1 MGRPGTT
8 CTTTYCSGLPVVSD
22 TALLSSARQ
31 VLSSLM
37 ASADTLVS
45 IRRLGIVECLER
57 SDLLWK

>member
-8 CTTTYCSGLPVVSD
+8 WTTTYCSGFPVVSD

-31 VLSSLM
+31 MLRSFM

-45 IRRLGIVECLER
+45 IRRLGIAVSLVEVNQA
-57 SDLLWK
+57 